1 MLKHIVC
8 WRIKE
13 TSQSKEENIAKVKSL
28 LESLPAKIEEIKE
41 LEVGVNFNTSDA
53 AFDVCLYSVFEDEKG
68 LSAYQVHPEHVKVA
82 GFIKEVT
89 SERMVADYLV

>member
-13 TSQSKEENIAKVKSL
+13 TSQSKEENISKVKAL
-28 LESLPAKIEEIKE
+28 LESLPEKIEDIRE
-41 LEVGVNFNTSDA
+41 LEVGININPSDA
-53 AFDVCLYSVFEDEKG
+53 AFDVCLYSVFDDEKG
-68 LSAYQVHPEHVKVA
+68 LSTYQVHPEHVKVA

-89 SERMVADYLV
+89 SERMVADYIV